1 MAGSGLAGGQSKMG
15 TISTQEY
22 IAKKYSLN
30 QMGAGPVSIN
40 IGRLELASLFSEL
53 GFTEGVEIGTEQGLY
68 AETLC
73 KANPNLHL
81 YCVDPWR
88 VYDNNLGYHPA
99 ITQQQVDSFY
109 KEAVEK
115 LRPYNTT
122 IIKKMSAEAV
132 VQFADNSL
140 DFVYIDG
147 NHRLEYVVNDL
158 VEWTKKVR
166 PGGIVSGHDYIQ
178 YKYQHYSHVVEAL
191 KAYHESYRRGLPWFV
206 LESRRGHKYRSWFF
220 IK

>member
-1 MAGSGLAGGQSKMG
+1 MDTL
-15 TISTQEY
+15 EY
-22 IAKKYSLN
+22 IVKKYSLN
-30 QMGAGPVSIN
+30 QIGAGPISID
-40 IGRLELASLFSEL
+40 IGRLELASLFCEL
-53 GFTEGVEIGTEQGLY
+53 GFKEGVEIGTEQGLY

-81 YCVDPWR
+81 YCIDPWL
-88 VYDNNLGYHPA
+88 VYDSNLGYHPA
-99 ITQQQVDSFY
+99 ITKQQVAGFY
-109 KEAVEK
+109 IGAVER
-115 LRPYNTT
+115 LRPYNIT
-122 IIKKMSAEAV
+122 IIKKLSMEAV
-132 VQFADNSL
+132 NQFPDDSL

-147 NHRLEYVVNDL
+147 NHRLEYVINDL
-158 VEWTKKVR
+158 AKWTKKVR

-178 YKYQHYSHVVEAL
+178 FKYQHYSHIVEAL

>member
-1 MAGSGLAGGQSKMG
+1 MDTL
-15 TISTQEY
+15 EY
-22 IAKKYSLN
+22 VIKKYSLN
-30 QMGAGPVSIN
+30 QISVGPISID
-40 IGRLELASLFSEL
+40 IGRLELASLFCEL
-53 GFTEGVEIGTEQGLY
+53 GFTEGVEVGTEAGLY

-81 YCVDPWR
+81 CCVDPWK
-88 VYDNNLGYHPA
+88 VYDNNLGYHIA
-99 ITQQQVDSFY
+99 ITQQEVDNFY
-109 KEAVEK
+109 EETVER

-122 IIKKMSAEAV
+122 IIKKKSMEAV
-132 VQFADNSL
+132 VQFPDDSL

-178 YKYQHYSHVVEAL
+178 YKDQHYSHIVEAL
-191 KAYHESYRRGLPWFV
+191 WAYHRSYRKGLPWFV
-206 LESRRGHKYRSWFF
+206 LESKRDNKYRSWFF
-220 IK
+220 IKN